1 MIIETRAYARAGLLG
16 NPSDGFFGKTIS
28 ISVRNFGASISLY
41 ESPELHIEPEPQD
54 GSTFRSVFHLRDS
67 VSMLGYNG
75 GIPLIKAGIKK
86 FADYCEENNIRLPN
100 RNFTVRYRSSIPRQV
115 GMSGSSA
122 IVVALFRALMQFYKV
137 EIPIEIL
144 PQLVMVSETEELGIA
159 AGLQDR
165 VIQCYEGC
173 VYMDFDKT
181 LIQNQGYGL
190 YERIDPALLPKLY
203 VAYNTNLSKV
213 SGKVHS
219 DVRARFD
226 RGEQD
231 VIDVLGQIAQKAK
244 DAHVALKEGRP
255 DDLHELMNQNFDL
268 RCQIYNVPDSNKKLI
283 NEARSC
289 GASAKFAGSGGT
301 IIGIYKDDDMLNQ
314 LFVKL
319 KKYNA
324 RVIKPFVV

>member
-54 GSTFRSVFHLRDS
+54 GSTFRSIFHLRDS

-86 FADYCEENNIRLPN
+86 FADFCEDHHIKLPN

-173 VYMDFDKT
+173 VYMDFDKS
-181 LIQNQGYGL
+181 LIEKQGHGL
-190 YERIDPALLPKLY
+190 YERINPALLPKLY

-226 RGEQD
+226 RGEKE
-231 VIDVLGQIAQKAK
+231 VIDVLGQIGQKAK
-244 DAHVALKEGRP
+244 EGYTALLEERP

-268 RCQIYNVPDSNKKLI
+268 RCKIYNVPDSNKRLI
-283 NEARSC
+283 NEARTC

-319 KKYNA
+319 KKHNA

>member
-16 NPSDGFFGKTIS
+16 NPSDGFFGKTIA

-41 ESPELHIEPEPQD
+41 ESPELHIEPQPQD
-54 GSTFRSVFHLRDS
+54 DNTFKSIFHLRDS
-67 VSMLGYNG
+67 VTMLGYNG

-86 FADYCEENNIRLPN
+86 FADYCEENGIKLQNKS
-100 RNFTVRYRSSIPRQV
+100 FTVRYRSSIPRQV

-122 IVVALFRALMQFYKV
+122 ILVALFRALMQFYKV

-173 VYMDFDKT
+173 VYMDFDKS
-181 LIQNQGYGL
+181 LIQSQGYGD
-190 YERIDPALLPKLY
+190 YQRIDPRLLPKLY

-226 RGEQD
+226 RGEEE
-231 VIDVLGQIAQKAK
+231 VIKVMGQIAQKAK
-244 DAHVALKEGRP
+244 DGHTALMEGRA
-255 DDLHELMNQNFDL
+255 DDLHNLMNENFDL
-268 RCQIYNVPDSNKKLI
+268 RCKIYNVPESNKKLI
-283 NEARSC
+283 NAARAC

-301 IIGIYKDDDMLNQ
+301 IIGIYRDDDMLNQ
-314 LFVKL
+314 LFVEL
-319 KKYNA
+319 KKFRA